1 MLLQFCAANP
11 ATIAYDHVM
20 AMTLDQLRTF
30 LWVARLG
37 GVRRAAEQMNLSQ
50 PAVSAR
56 IASLEDS
63 VKAQLFE
70 RGPSGVTLTKKG
82 QLLLAHAERI
92 SMSLEQI
99 RESVIEADG
108 LEDLLRI
115 GVAETIAQS
124 WLTAFL
130 ARLSRAYPQLS
141 VEVTVDISLNLR
153 DGLLARSIDLA
164 LLMGPVSE
172 FTIDNIALPPFE
184 VGWFKA
190 ASRKEVDLATM
201 PVISYA
207 RHTRPYRELRT
218 QLIERYGAGVRI
230 FPTSSLMAG
239 FQMVV
244 ADIGVAVLPRTLAE
258 TYLRAGQI
266 AEFDPGW
273 RPGQLHFTA
282 SFLGEPRSFI
292 AARAAGLALEVATE
306 QDLRGGGAS
315 TPIRK
320 GAREP
325 QKSRS

>member
-1 MLLQFCAANP
+1 M
-11 ATIAYDHVM
+11 TI
-20 AMTLDQLRTF
+20 TFDQLKTF

-56 IASLEDS
+56 IAALEDI

-70 RGPSGVTLTKKG
+70 RGHGGVTLTKKG

-99 RESVIEADG
+99 RETVIETDD
-108 LEDLLRI
+108 LQDLLRI

-124 WLTAFL
+124 WLTDFL
-130 ARLSRAYPQLS
+130 TRLSKAYPQLS

-153 DGLLARSIDLA
+153 EGLLARSIDLA

-190 ASRKEVDLATM
+190 ASRGEVDLAVT

-207 RHTRPYRELRT
+207 RNTRPYRELRT
-218 QLIERYGAGVRI
+218 ELIERYGAHVRI

-244 ADIGVAVLPRTLAE
+244 ADIGVAVLPRALA
-258 TYLRAGQI
+258 TSYLSTGKI
-266 AEFDPGW
+266 KEFDPGW
-273 RPGQLHFTA
+273 RPGALHFTA
-282 SFLGEPRSFI
+282 SYLGEPRSFV
-292 AARAAGLALEVATE
+292 AARAADIALEVAT
-306 QDLRGGGAS
+306 QDALRSSDFISHAAL
-315 TPIRK
+315 K
-320 GAREP
+320 
-325 QKSRS
+325 